1 MQPWFRANAL
11 IEPVPVSDDLAARV
25 LSLPITDGMT
35 VADVETVVD
44 HLVDVLGVLAPDGAV
59 AAPAV
64 LACSVHETV
73 LIGGGPAGTAM
84 LTAASKQNR
93 LAALAEGLAV
103 VEQGAALGRGELGR
117 YAIRSDS
124 TAETFLSAV
133 QDNVHPELAALVDHP
148 AGIAMAQHIGALG
161 APLVDAG
168 DLLAVTGD
176 RLRDVAQVH
185 GASILT
191 GHTALHAR
199 RESDGR
205 WRTTVRDGAGQTRE
219 LLSRNIVLATGGYQC
234 QQAVQAAK
242 LAGGALGDLAGDRLV
257 LSDVF
262 LRLGGLDALRK
273 RLTDVRSP
281 GSPSSAARPARW
293 LRRCCCSRPIR
304 RWPLAPA
311 RSLCCIAVRCGR
323 STRRARRPWPRA
335 LPISAMPTSARSAA
349 LSIGSLVSD
358 WRRANWCCACWL
370 SAAACPNRAWPC
382 SSSTSTAMPRRGPCL
397 MRPMW

>member
-205 WRTTVRDGAGQTRE
+205 RRDGAAQTRE

-281 GSPSSAARPARW
+281 GCHRRRLTSLLGGRAAAPAWR
-293 LRRCCCSRPIR
+293 S
-304 RWPLAPA
+304 LAPA

-382 SSSTSTAMPRRGPCL
+382 SSSTSTAMSRRGPCL